1 MAQEKRISRDE
12 QVQLNSAK
20 RKQAMQAAMDRSAAT
35 RSAMVNHINIQA
47 VALSE
52 QILCIKMAVR
62 TTALIA
68 AFIPG
73 LSPPDVIT
81 PILLIVF
88 AMMVNLLN
96 ITMPQPGFVLFV

>member
-1 MAQEKRISRDE
+1 MAQVKRLSRDE

-47 VALSE
+47 SKQVTLSE

-62 TTALIA
+62 TTAQGLA
-68 AFIPG
+68 IPG
-73 LSPPDVIT
+73 RPLRRGNRHDLCVPR
-81 PILLIVF
+81 
-88 AMMVNLLN
+88 
-96 ITMPQPGFVLFV
+96 

>member
-62 TTALIA
+62 TTAQGLA
-68 AFIPG
+68 IPG
-73 LSPPDVIT
+73 RPLRRGNRHDLCVPR
-81 PILLIVF
+81 
-88 AMMVNLLN
+88 
-96 ITMPQPGFVLFV
+96 